1 MLIFGPF
8 EIISLTLLFDFF
20 RYTELRRALER
31 ERTLQKE
38 LAVHQTRERG
48 LDLKVHALES
58 SAGAMGVVS
67 RVGGVSRVN
76 GVGRVNGNNSGL
88 TVGTAHAA
96 LALAHTSR
104 GSSRVVRH
112 RALRN
117 SGGGGGGGGGRYER
131 TGGNGVRA
139 GVPPPRVHVSRRGS
153 VTIGGGGV

>member
-1 MLIFGPF
+1 M
-8 EIISLTLLFDFF
+8 
-20 RYTELRRALER
+20 
-31 ERTLQKE
+31 QKE
-38 LAVHQTRERG
+38 LALHQTRERG

-67 RVGGVSRVN
+67 RVGGV
-76 GVGRVNGNNSGL
+76 GRVNGNNSGL
-88 TVGTAHAA
+88 TVGTARAA

-117 SGGGGGGGGGRYER
+117 SGGGGGGGGRYER
-131 TGGNGVRA
+131 TGLGNGVRA

>member
-1 MLIFGPF
+1 M
-8 EIISLTLLFDFF
+8 ISLTLLFDFF

-38 LAVHQTRERG
+38 LALHQTRERG

-58 SAGAMGVVS
+58 SAGAMGVTS

-76 GVGRVNGNNSGL
+76 GNNGGL

-117 SGGGGGGGGGRYER
+117 SGGGGGGGGRYER
-131 TGGNGVRA
+131 TGLGNGVRA